1 MDVLSSLNNDRI
13 KTVKKLLSS
22 PKERKYSG
30 KYVVE
35 NRRMVREIPLDDLD
49 EMYFT
54 QHFYDKY
61 VVSDKRLKHMIAYA
75 EKKDKCFIVTDE
87 VFGSM
92 CDTDTPQGIVA
103 TVKIRKR
110 ELKDLLGTPGE
121 KPFILIVERLQDP
134 GNLGTLIR
142 TAEGAGVTGILISY
156 DSADIYNPKVVRS
169 TMGSIFR
176 KKIVVSYDLIG
187 DVEKLKQKE
196 IKIFGMHLDGSSM
209 YETDLTG
216 AVAFLIGN
224 EGAGLTPELC
234 DKADKLIRI
243 PMKGEV
249 ESLNAAI
256 SASLIS
262 YETMRQRS
270 GITFF

>member
-1 MDVLSSLNNDRI
+1 
-13 KTVKKLLSS
+13 
-22 PKERKYSG
+22 
-30 KYVVE
+30 
-35 NRRMVREIPLDDLD
+35 
-49 EMYFT
+49 
-54 QHFYDKY
+54 
-61 VVSDKRLKHMIAYA
+61 
-75 EKKDKCFIVTDE
+75 
-87 VFGSM
+87 
-92 CDTDTPQGIVA
+92 
-103 TVKIRKR
+103 
-110 ELKDLLGTPGE
+110 
-121 KPFILIVERLQDP
+121 
-134 GNLGTLIR
+134 
-142 TAEGAGVTGILISY
+142 
-156 DSADIYNPKVVRS
+156 
-169 TMGSIFR
+169 
-176 KKIVVSYDLIG
+176 DLIG
-187 DVEKLKQKE
+187 DVEKLKQKK

-224 EGAGLTPELC
+224 EGAGLTSELC